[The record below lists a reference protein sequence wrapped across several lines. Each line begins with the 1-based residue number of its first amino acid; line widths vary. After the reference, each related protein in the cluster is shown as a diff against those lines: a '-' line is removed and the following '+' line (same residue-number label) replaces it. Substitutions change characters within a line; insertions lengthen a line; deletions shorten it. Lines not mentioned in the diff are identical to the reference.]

1 MKSIKKMK
9 QPFLIFLITNFLLIS
24 LNVISQE
31 HKERISTKSNN
42 VSMLEKEFIYG
53 DSIKISH
60 KIWLYLPP
68 NYATSHK
75 KFPVIYMH
83 DGQNLFDNATSYIG
97 EWNIDETLNELF
109 KKTGKGF
116 IVVGIENVGEQR
128 INEYTPFK
136 NDEYGGGKGN
146 IYIDFLINEV
156 KPYID
161 ANFRTKTNAK
171 NTSIIGSSLGGL
183 ISFYGGLK
191 YPKVFGKI
199 GALSTSFWFSDEIY
213 DFAQKNGHQKKS
225 KIFFLVGDNEG
236 EGMVPDTEKMEKLL
250 LKSGFP
256 SKNIKTTI
264 VAEGKHNETLWKTN
278 FLEVITFL
286 YNL

>member
-1 MKSIKKMK
+1 MKKLFFLFLCY
-9 QPFLIFLITNFLLIS
+9 PFL
-24 LNVISQE
+24 LNSIDIASQKKE
-31 HKERISTKSNN
+31 ERISTKSDN
-42 VSMLEKEFIYG
+42 VSLLKKEFIYG
-53 DSIKISH
+53 ESNKISH

-68 NYATSHK
+68 NYAISSK
-75 KFPVIYMH
+75 KFPVFYMH
-83 DGQNLFDNATSYIG
+83 DGQNLFDDSTSYIG
-97 EWNIDETLNELF
+97 EWKIDETLNELF

-116 IVVGIENVGEQR
+116 IVVGIENAGEQR

-136 NDEYGGGKGN
+136 NEKYGGGKGN
-146 IYIDFLINEV
+146 LYIDFLINEV

-161 ANFRTKTNAK
+161 ANYRTKTNAK
-171 NTSIIGSSLGGL
+171 NTAIIGSSLGGL

-213 DFAQKNGHQKKS
+213 NFAEIHGNQKKS
-225 KIFFLVGDNEG
+225 KIFFLVGDKEG
-236 EGMVPDTEKMEKLL
+236 EKMVPDTEKMEKLL
-250 LKSGFP
+250 IKSGFS
-256 SKNIKTTI
+256 SKNIKTKI

-286 YNL
+286 FNL